1 MIESGLALVA
11 ACLPTVH
18 YLFVRTS
25 PASTRSGMKS
35 VAAARSARTLSQLK
49 EPQGSET
56 RLANVSLDQ
65 SRSAHVEA
73 YVMGVVE
80 PESAHGGT
88 LPGDEIWVNSTITQ
102 GRDMV

>member
-1 MIESGLALVA
+1 M
-11 ACLPTVH
+11 T
-18 YLFVRTS
+18 
-25 PASTRSGMKS
+25 S
-35 VAAARSARTLSQLK
+35 VAAARSHRPLSQLK

-73 YVMGVVE
+73 YVMGAVG
-80 PESAHGGT
+80 PKSAHGGT
-88 LPGDEIWVNSTITQ
+88 LPGDEIWVDNTITQ

>member
-25 PASTRSGMKS
+25 PASTRSGKTS
-35 VAAARSARTLSQLK
+35 VAAARSSRTLSQLK

-65 SRSAHVEA
+65 SRSALVEA
-73 YVMGVVE
+73 YVMNAIE
-80 PESAHGGT
+80 PKSVHGGT
-88 LPGDEIWVNSTITQ
+88 LPGDEIWVDNTITQ